1 MKKVTLLTA
10 TLIAASL
17 LGAQSVQADETVY
30 PVKAKSDATVILE
43 ADDGTDGV
51 ITGPGG
57 GTDGETGGEITH
69 PDGGEGGEG
78 GVVDPGQ
85 NSSLRLSLLTAFDF
99 GTIKKS
105 GNTESYLAK
114 LPTPNFVDGGV
125 SARPNFVQVTDNRG
139 NLAGW
144 KLTAKIAE
152 QFTNGETTL
161 NGSEITLTNGWSQPL
176 SADNTTNAPTVNTGS
191 IVLGTGASADIATA
205 PAGKGMGTWNIL
217 YGTLHAPEKATLGD
231 AASSVKLTIPGNIQ
245 KTDGTYTA
253 KVEWTLSDSPTR

>member
-10 TLIAASL
+10 SVIAASL
-17 LGAQSVQADETVY
+17 LGAQSVHADDTTY

-43 ADDGTDGV
+43 ADDGTDGT

-57 GTDGETGGEITH
+57 GTDGGLGGEITP

-78 GVVDPGQ
+78 GVVDPNQ

-114 LPTPNFVDGGV
+114 LPTPNYIDGGV

-144 KLTAKIAE
+144 NLTAKIAE

-161 NGSEITLTNGWSQPL
+161 NGSVITLTNGWSQPL
-176 SADNTTNAPTVNTGS
+176 AADNAIYAPTVNTGS
-191 IVLGTGASADIATA
+191 VVLGTEASANIATA
-205 PAGKGMGTWNIL
+205 AKDKGMGTWNIL
-217 YGTLHAPEKATLGD
+217 YGTLHDAEKATLGD
-231 AASSVKLTIPGNIQ
+231 AANSVKLTIPGNIK

-253 KVEWTLSDSPTR
+253 KVEWTLSDAPAG